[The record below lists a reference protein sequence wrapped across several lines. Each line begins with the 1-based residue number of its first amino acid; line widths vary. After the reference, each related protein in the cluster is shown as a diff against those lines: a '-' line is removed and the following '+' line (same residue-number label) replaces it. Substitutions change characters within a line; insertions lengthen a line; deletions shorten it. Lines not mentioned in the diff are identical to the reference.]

1 METNRR
7 DACDGTQKR
16 KEGFMNRLEDVINMK
31 RLQELLGKK
40 EEKKEISPIY
50 WVIAIG
56 LIIAVAAGIA
66 YAVYR
71 YFTPDYLEDFDDEF
85 EEDFDD
91 EFFDDEEES
100 DETAPEADEEKT
112 TEE

>member
-1 METNRR
+1 
-7 DACDGTQKR
+7 
-16 KEGFMNRLEDVINMK
+16 MNRLEDVINMK

-40 EEKKEISPIY
+40 EEKKEISPIC

-56 LIIAVAAGIA
+56 LIVAVAAGIA

-71 YFTPDYLEDFDDEF
+71 FFTPDYLEDFDDEF

-91 EFFDDEEES
+91 EFFDDEDES
-100 DETAPEADEEKT
+100 GEAASVNTEEKAA
-112 TEE
+112 EE